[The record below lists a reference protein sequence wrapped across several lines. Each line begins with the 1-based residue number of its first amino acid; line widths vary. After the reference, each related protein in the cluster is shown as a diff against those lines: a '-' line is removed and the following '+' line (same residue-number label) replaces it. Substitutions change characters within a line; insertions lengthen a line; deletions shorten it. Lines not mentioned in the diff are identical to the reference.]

1 MKKYFY
7 SAIAASMLFACSQ
20 EEIVDVI
27 GGESQIKTFK
37 VEIPK
42 LESRTVGGI
51 EIGKGTQANTL
62 IYAMYENDEDPNTP
76 EETTPLITG
85 VVTDEGSDG
94 VDNGEF
100 IVKVPMAKDLKYDL
114 LFFAYNADK
123 SAFEIASE
131 AKDTDLKN
139 LTFKANQTANIDA
152 FDAFVGSLKA
162 QGVNDPNTVDLKRPF
177 AQINAATTEA
187 DLDNATTLKLNVTK
201 SNLVIKG
208 VPQYYDVLNATA
220 SGSVDVTYAASPIME
235 CDGPNASNQAY
246 PNEMIEVDGTNYYYL
261 TLAYVLA
268 GEVTTTSTHNATFE
282 FQREN
287 GQSVSTLEIVSLPIQ
302 RNFRT
307 NVIGDLLTKSED
319 YTITIDAGFGGDHN
333 HDVIPSWDGK
343 TMTEPQKDATTGAY
357 LVYTPAEY
365 AWLFNY
371 SNPISRAGTSLTG
384 TIEIMDNIDLSGYE
398 IAGITAGSEL
408 IIEGNGYKISN
419 AVVRSGDNDNGT
431 RTSGLFVSLENSN
444 LTVQNLNIENVSAI
458 AGDTY
463 EEREWTPSAGIICGY
478 VEGKLHVKNVNVS
491 ASKAHGLH
499 SNGGLIGFIP
509 ANGETTIENC
519 TVDGMVL
526 TNTDVEGESG
536 AMGGL
541 VGRVAGKLTVNGAKV
556 SNTTIEAYVGTESD
570 QKRSISK
577 YIGNFVGGAVVNITD
592 AAIENVTIVAK
603 NELAET
609 QSCLYGDFLGGWRG
623 TGGSVTINGVN
634 IEKGESPFIETAE
647 ELSEA
652 LNNAADG
659 ATIGIGANIET
670 KSLGSTGKN
679 ITIIG
684 MTEDACI
691 DASASGF
698 STWTNVTA
706 KNLTIKFN
714 SSVDYYHTGINGN
727 GTLTF
732 DNCNFEGITTS
743 MNGTFVYNNCTFT
756 NTTKGKYA
764 AWVYSGEATYNNC
777 TFTGVDR
784 AAKVYTEAG
793 NSAKATYNDCTFNSS
808 EVNKAAVEVDATNN
822 NGQPNTAWYT
832 ININNA
838 IINGLGEGELTGSV
852 YCNIE
857 GTNVTVN
864 VDGKALTQAIRIGNK
879 AYASLTKAIAAA
891 QDNDVILLADGTYTG
906 LFTISNKNLTLKAVN
921 KGMATIDGMIFGEG
935 EKTVKLD
942 ALTLKRTTHY
952 DIPNTNA
959 GGHTRKPI
967 VIAYQNNFE
976 IENCTF
982 NLEGDA
988 VYGFYDES
996 NDANNYNTIK
1006 NCTFICN
1013 GKRPIQAKTNIT
1025 VDGCTFDDQYKY
1037 ALQLIGQGDVTYTS
1051 KVIFTNNVFT
1061 NACKTSNQQ
1070 IQGISISKNHVFKNV
1085 EMTIKGNTSENVNY
1099 VYDNG
1104 TNVTNY
1110 WNTVTITGDVAKE
1123 SFVAVD

>member
-20 EEIVDVI
+20 EDIVDVTS
-27 GGESQIKTFK
+27 GESQVKTFK
-37 VEIPK
+37 VEIPQ

-51 EIGKGTQANTL
+51 ELGKGTQANTL
-62 IYAMYENDEDPNTP
+62 IYAMYENDGDPNTP
-76 EETTPLITG
+76 EETNPLITG

-94 VDNGEF
+94 SDNGEF

-114 LFFAYNADK
+114 LFFAYNDQN
-123 SAFEIASE
+123 SAFEIANE
-131 AKDTDLKN
+131 PKNTDLKN
-139 LTFKANQTANIDA
+139 LMFKADQTANIDA

-187 DLDNATTLKLNVTK
+187 DLDNATTLKLNVVK
-201 SNLVIKG
+201 SNLVIED

-220 SGSVDVTYAASPIME
+220 SGSIDVTYDATAIMKCDDAATN
-235 CDGPNASNQAY
+235 GQKY
-246 PNEMIEVDGTNYYYL
+246 PNEMIEVDGKNYYYL

-287 GQSVSTLEIVSLPIQ
+287 GTPVSTLEIVSLPIQ

-307 NVIGDLLTKSED
+307 NVIGDLLTKSEE
-319 YTITIDAGFGGDHN
+319 YTISIDAEFGGKHN
-333 HDVIPSWDGK
+333 HEVIPSWDGK

-398 IAGITAGSEL
+398 IGGITAARGGEL
-408 IIEGNGYKISN
+408 TINGNGFLISN

-431 RTSGLFVSLENSN
+431 SSASMFVCLETSK
-444 LTVQNLNIENVSAI
+444 LNINDLSVDNIQVITNEDPDNGYAGVI
-458 AGDTY
+458 A
-463 EEREWTPSAGIICGY
+463 AY
-478 VEGKLHVKNVNVS
+478 VEGTLNLKVVHVSN
-491 ASKAHGLH
+491 SKVH
-499 SNGGLIGFIP
+499 STQSIGSILGFVP
-509 ANGETTIENC
+509 ANGTVTMENC
-519 TVDGMVL
+519 TADGMVL
-526 TNTDVEGESG
+526 TNADVTDESG

-556 SNTTIEAYVGTESD
+556 SNTTIEAYVGTDSE

-577 YIGNFVGGAVVNITD
+577 YIGNLVGGAVVNITD

-603 NELAET
+603 NELAES

-623 TGGSVTINGVN
+623 TGGSVTINGVS

-691 DASASGF
+691 DASAFGF

-879 AYASLTKAIAAA
+879 AYASLTQAIADA

-921 KGMATIDGMIFGEG
+921 KSMATIDGMIFGEG

-942 ALTLKRTTHY
+942 GLTLKRTTHY

-959 GGHTRKPI
+959 GGHSRKPI

-982 NLEGDA
+982 DMEGDA

-996 NDANNYNTIK
+996 SDANNYNTIK
-1006 NCTFICN
+1006 NCTFNCN

-1104 TNVTNY
+1104 TNVTDY
-1110 WNTVTITGDVAKE
+1110 WNTVTVTGDVTKDD
-1123 SFVAVD
+1123 FVAVD